1 MSGGSL
7 SVEQLRFS
15 WPCGRNVLES
25 ISFSIKEGERVALI
39 GPNGA
44 GKSTLL
50 LHLNGLLPDGR
61 PADGAIRVDDLPV
74 APPHLAEVRRRV
86 GVVFQD
92 PDDQLFCETVGED
105 ISYGPRQLGR
115 GTGGTFGP
123 EDVRTALERVGLGNF
138 ADRPISELSRGE
150 KRRVAIAGVLACEPS
165 VLVLDEPT
173 GDLDPRGRRQLS
185 AILRELRQTLLV
197 VTHDL
202 EWVRGLCR
210 RAILIDGGRLI
221 ADGPIDTLLAD
232 EPMMLTHGLET
243 PASLNRQTECR
254 VGLCGE
260 RVECLR

>member
-1 MSGGSL
+1 MSGGAL
-7 SVEQLRFS
+7 SVENLRFS

-25 ISFSIKEGERVALI
+25 ITFSIKKGERVALI

-74 APPHLAEVRRRV
+74 AAPHLAEIRRRV
-86 GVVFQD
+86 GIVFQD

-105 ISYGPRQLGR
+105 VAYGPRQLAGPA
-115 GTGGTFGP
+115 GADFGA
-123 EDVRTALERVGLGNF
+123 DAVAAVLERFGLKDL
-138 ADRPISELSRGE
+138 ADRPVSELSRGE

-165 VLVLDEPT
+165 VLALDEPT

-185 AILRELRQTLLV
+185 EILQGLRQTLLI

-202 EWVRGLCR
+202 EWVRSLCA
-210 RAILIDGGRLI
+210 RAILIDGGRLV

-232 EPMMLTHGLET
+232 EPLMLTHGLET
-243 PASLNRQTECR
+243 PASLKR
-254 VGLCGE
+254 
-260 RVECLR
+260 

>member
-1 MSGGSL
+1 MSGGAL
-7 SVEQLRFS
+7 SVENLRFS
-15 WPCGRNVLES
+15 WPCGRNVLDS

-61 PADGAIRVDDLPV
+61 PADGAIRVGDLPV
-74 APPHLAEVRRRV
+74 AAPHLAEIRRRV

-92 PDDQLFCETVGED
+92 PDDQLFCETVGDD
-105 ISYGPRQLGR
+105 IAYGPRQLGR

-123 EDVRTALERVGLGNF
+123 EDVRAVLERVGLGTF
-138 ADRPISELSRGE
+138 ADRPVNELSRGE

-185 AILRELRQTLLV
+185 EILAGLRQTLLI

-202 EWVRGLCR
+202 EWVRNLCD
-210 RAILIDGGRLI
+210 RAILIDGGRLV
-221 ADGPIDTLLAD
+221 ADGPVDTLLDD
-232 EPMMLTHGLET
+232 EPLMLAHGLEIPT
-243 PASLNRQTECR
+243 SLK
-254 VGLCGE
+254 GM
-260 RVECLR
+260 

>member
-1 MSGGSL
+1 MSGGAL
-7 SVEQLRFS
+7 SIENLSFS
-15 WPCGRNVLES
+15 WPCGRSVLDS

-74 APPHLAEVRRRV
+74 VASRLAEVRRRI
-86 GVVFQD
+86 GIVFQD

-105 ISYGPRQLGR
+105 VAYGPRQLAT
-115 GTGGTFGP
+115 GTGAVFGQ
-123 EDVRTALERVGLGNF
+123 DAIDAALKIVGLECF
-138 ADRPISELSRGE
+138 ADRPVNELSRGE
-150 KRRVAIAGVLACEPS
+150 KRRAAIAGVLACEPS
-165 VLVLDEPT
+165 VLILDEPT

-185 AILRELRQTLLV
+185 KILQGLRQTLLI

-202 EWVRGLCR
+202 EWVRGLCG
-210 RAILIDGGRLI
+210 RAILIAGGRLV

-232 EPMMLTHGLET
+232 EPLMLTHGLET
-243 PASLNRQTECR
+243 PASLKR
-254 VGLCGE
+254 
-260 RVECLR
+260 